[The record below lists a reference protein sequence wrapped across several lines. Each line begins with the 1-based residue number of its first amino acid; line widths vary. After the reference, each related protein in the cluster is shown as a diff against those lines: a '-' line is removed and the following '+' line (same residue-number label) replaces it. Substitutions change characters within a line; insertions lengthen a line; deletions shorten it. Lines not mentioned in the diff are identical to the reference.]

1 MCVKRSG
8 AEAIDPETRRNH
20 SSQAFGREDG
30 QLVDVSN
37 VPTLS
42 GSFHGW
48 DKLFSPLVPSFRIDL
63 IEEDVGSSKV
73 PGSLQSSHLVLEP

>member
-8 AEAIDPETRRNH
+8 AEAIDPEARLNH

-37 VPTLS
+37 VPLS
-42 GSFHGW
+42 
-48 DKLFSPLVPSFRIDL
+48 LVVFMAGISYFRL
-63 IEEDVGSSKV
+63 WCTASE
-73 PGSLQSSHLVLEP
+73 